1 MHESL
6 LLGDAGW
13 ILDFCGCSSYIS
25 MRRLIGLVFCCLLL
39 SSAFG
44 QQLDQVKIDG
54 LYIGSLD
61 KVLDQITSE
70 TGIKFSFDREKFS
83 KYKFE
88 TRAFELPVSEFLN
101 QLGKQYKLKY
111 YQDESGAINL
121 IDQYVLVN
129 DKVVSAK
136 PVVTRKKY
144 KGNSSRSNL
153 ALNGTIKDKVT
164 GESLPFV
171 NLQVQ
176 GTAIGTSANVDGYF
190 SLLKVPSDTVSIVV
204 SYLGYDPTIIQLT
217 PETKTDNIIIEMEQ
231 SAVRLDEVIVSSQR
245 EHTTAAFQSNEK
257 VSMIKMTPS
266 KIMTLPNIGER
277 DIFRSFQLMPGVS
290 AANEN
295 SAGLYVRGGTPDQAL
310 VLYDGFTVYNV
321 DHLFGFYSAFNYN
334 AIKEVQLYKGGFES
348 KFGGRLSSVAEITAK
363 EGNQRQF
370 NVGGDLSLLSMN
382 LFAEFPAGDKVTVFV
397 AARKSWKGPI
407 YDKIFKTFSGSNN
420 SFTSSGASGQARGRF
435 ANFGTTVSSY
445 FYDLNSKA
453 TYRPTDKDIISWSI
467 YNGTDNL
474 DNSRKLNASSFFAN
488 ANLSFNANIN
498 DVTNWGN
505 TGSSLKWSR
514 RWNTKYYSNT
524 LVSYS
529 NYFSRRDRS
538 NETSFT
544 RSTGDV
550 QNVKTGTIEDND
562 LYDFSFKT
570 DHEFKLNDKNSLEFG
585 GQITQYDIQ
594 YTFSQNDTSTIID
607 RHTTGATYVAYFQ
620 DRLRLLQ
627 NRLLVVPGIR
637 YNYYDI
643 TKSSYTE
650 PRFSINYLLNKHITL
665 KGATG
670 RYYQFAKRVI
680 REDILQGSRDFWTL
694 ADGNNLPVSYANH
707 FIAGASYETD
717 LLLFDVEAYYK
728 QLYGLSEYS
737 LRFTPSFG
745 KINYSESFYQ
755 GTGETRGIDFLI
767 QKKSGSYTGWIGYTL
782 SQTTNT
788 FAVYQEKPYLASQNV
803 TNEFKSIN
811 MYKYRNWDFSLTWFY
826 ASGKPYTAP
835 QGGYTVTLLDGNT
848 NSFTNVS
855 SKNSLHLPDYQ
866 RMDLAITYHWT
877 SGRGAM
883 NSLGLSFFNLY
894 NHQNIWYK
902 DYQIVA
908 GQLIETNVYYLGFTP
923 NLTLSWKLK

>member
-1 MHESL
+1 
-6 LLGDAGW
+6 
-13 ILDFCGCSSYIS
+13 
-25 MRRLIGLVFCCLLL
+25 MRRLFGLIFCLLL
-39 SSAFG
+39 FFHVSA
-44 QQLDQVKIDG
+44 QQLEQAKVDG
-54 LYIGSLD
+54 LYLGTLD
-61 KVLDQITSE
+61 KVLDQISAE
-70 TGIKFSFDREKFS
+70 TGVKFSFDREKFA
-83 KYKFE
+83 KHKFE
-88 TRAFELPVSEFLN
+88 LRAFDLPVSEFLI
-101 QLGKQYKLKY
+101 QISKQYKLKY
-111 YQDESGAINL
+111 YIDATGAVNL

-136 PVVTRKKY
+136 PIVTKKKY
-144 KGNSSRSNL
+144 QGDVSRT
-153 ALNGTIKDKVT
+153 ALSVNGTIKDKTT

-176 GTAIGTSANVDGYF
+176 GTTIGTSANVDGYF
-190 SLLKVPSDTVSIVV
+190 SLLKVPSDTVAIIV
-204 SYLGYDPTIIQLT
+204 SYLGYDPSIIQLT
-217 PETKTDNIIIEMEQ
+217 PQTKTENIIIEMEQ
-231 SAVRLDEVIVSSQR
+231 SALKLDEVVVSSQR
-245 EHTTAAFQSNEK
+245 EYAAAAFQTNEK

-334 AIKEVQLYKGGFES
+334 ALKEVQLYKGGFES

-370 NVGGDLSLLSMN
+370 NMGGDLSLLSMN
-382 LFAEFPAGDKVTVFV
+382 LFAEFPAGDKFTGFV
-397 AARKSWKGPI
+397 AARKSWKGPL
-407 YDKIFKTFSGSNN
+407 YDKIFNKFNGASTNSSNTASNN
-420 SFTSSGASGQARGRF
+420 GPGGRRF
-435 ANFGTTVSSY
+435 ASVGTTVASY
-445 FYDLNSKA
+445 FYDLNSKL
-453 TYRPTDKDIISWSI
+453 TYHPSDKDIISWSI

-474 DNSRKLNASSFFAN
+474 DNSRKLNSSTFFAN

-514 RWNTKYYSNT
+514 RWNTKFYSNA

-538 NETSFT
+538 NETTFT
-544 RSTGDV
+544 RRTGEV
-550 QNVKTGTIEDND
+550 QNVKNGTIEDNN
-562 LYDFSFKT
+562 LYDFSFKA
-570 DHEFKLNDKNSLEFG
+570 DQEFKLNDKNVLEFG
-585 GQITQYDIQ
+585 EQVTKYDIK
-594 YTFSQNDTSTIID
+594 YTYSQNDTSTIID
-607 RHTTGATYVAYFQ
+607 RHTNGTTYTAYFQ
-620 DRLRLLQ
+620 DRLRLMK
-627 NRLLVVPGIR
+627 NRLLMVPGVR

-650 PRFSINYLLNKHITL
+650 PRFSISYQPNNHVTL

-694 ADGNNLPVSYANH
+694 ADGDKLPVSYANH
-707 FIAGASYETD
+707 FIVGASYETD

-755 GTGETRGIDFLI
+755 GTAETRGIDFLV
-767 QKKSGSYTGWIGYTL
+767 QKKSGAYTGWVGYTL

-788 FAVYQEKPYLASQNV
+788 FAVFQEKPYLASQNV
-803 TNEFKSIN
+803 NHEFKSIN

-826 ASGKPYTAP
+826 ATGKPYTAP

-855 SKNSLHLPDYQ
+855 SKNGLQLPDYH
-866 RMDLAITYHWT
+866 RMDLAVTYHWT
-877 SGRGAM
+877 SGRGAP

-894 NHQNIWYK
+894 NHQNVWYK
-902 DYQIVA
+902 DYQIVD

-923 NLTLSWKLK
+923 NITVSWKLK